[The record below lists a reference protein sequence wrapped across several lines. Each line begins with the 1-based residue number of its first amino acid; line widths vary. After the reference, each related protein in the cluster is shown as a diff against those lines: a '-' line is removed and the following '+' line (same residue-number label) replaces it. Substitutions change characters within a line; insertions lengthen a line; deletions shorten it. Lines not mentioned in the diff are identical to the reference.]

1 MAGLG
6 LLDIE
11 PPKRV
16 IKIGAKSLQVGGI
29 SARNIAQLLARF
41 PDIERAIGMQVVD
54 ADAAVERAALFRK
67 AGPEA
72 IAAIIAAATGNL
84 GDEGAEAIA
93 DALPLEAQMDILE
106 ATFALTFP
114 SGVGPFVKRLQ
125 SLTGTSPP
133 PAVVPP
139 VRGKA
144 PATTS
149 PPPPKNSSREAAS
162 PTLAS

>member
-11 PPKRV
+11 PPKRA
-16 IKIGAKSLQVGGI
+16 IKIGSKSLQVGGI

-41 PDIERAIGMQVVD
+41 PDIEAAIGMQVVD
-54 ADAAVERAALFRK
+54 ADMDIERKALFRK

-93 DALPLEAQMDILE
+93 DALPLESQMDILE
-106 ATFALTFP
+106 AIFALTFP

-144 PATTS
+144 RDLTS
-149 PPPPKNSSREAAS
+149 PPRPPNSGQHETRPS
-162 PTLAS
+162 